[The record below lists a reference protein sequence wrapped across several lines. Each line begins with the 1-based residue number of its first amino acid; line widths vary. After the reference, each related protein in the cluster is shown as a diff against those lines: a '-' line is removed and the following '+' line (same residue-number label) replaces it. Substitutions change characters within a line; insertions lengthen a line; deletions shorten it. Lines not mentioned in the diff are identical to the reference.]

1 MFDPQKEIQYV
12 KGVGPARAKLFN
24 KLGIH
29 TVEDLL
35 NHIPFR
41 YEDRGNLKPVK
52 ELLLDWYSLKD
63 YASYQT
69 VHGKVIS
76 TRIII
81 TPRQR
86 RKIFEAT
93 IGDGSGFIT
102 AKWFNQP
109 YLKGVFKKDS
119 TVVLSGHV
127 RLDNYSHEL
136 YLDSPE
142 YEIIDSQDDEL
153 IHTGRIVP
161 VYRLTQGLSQK
172 VFRGIIKGVLETSC
186 LQEILPEEV
195 IKRYHL
201 PFRNEAINH
210 IHFPPAGT
218 DIDKLNKG
226 VTIPHKRISF
236 EEFLLLE
243 TGLAMRK
250 TVITKESGIA
260 FMVDCPIKAR
270 LYSMLPFK
278 LTQSQGRVIS
288 EIEADMASPHPMN
301 RLLQGDVGSG
311 KTVVALAAMV
321 IAVGSGYQAAMMVPT
336 EVLAEQHYMNINAYL
351 DNLNVKSAIL
361 KSGMK
366 ARNKEAILQDV
377 SEGKIDILI
386 GTHALLE
393 EGVLFGQ
400 LGLAVIDEQ
409 HKFGV
414 LQRAV
419 LKKKGYTPD
428 VLIMTATPI
437 PRTLAM
443 SVYGDMDLSVI
454 DELPPGRMPVTT
466 RWLYDNNRKEA
477 YYLMQEE
484 LQKGR
489 QAYVVYPLVEES
501 EKVDL
506 KSATEMAERLQK
518 SFHEYK
524 VGLLHG
530 RMKSS
535 EKEDVMAGFKSNDIN
550 ILVSTTVIEVGVDVP
565 NASVMVIEHA
575 ERFGLSQLHQLRG
588 RVGRGSSQ
596 SFCMLLTSG
605 NITDEGQRRLG
616 IMEKTN
622 NGFEIAEED
631 LAIRGPGELFG
642 TRQAGIPELKVANI
656 IRDVKILEAARK
668 EAFEIISKDPSLNH
682 PEHKLLRRAMEE
694 KWKDKLEIATI

>member
-12 KGVGPARAKLFN
+12 KGVGPVRAKLFN

-93 IGDGSGFIT
+93 IGDSSGFIT

-119 TVVLSGHV
+119 TVVLSGQL
-127 RLDNYSHEL
+127 RLDNYNHEL
-136 YLDSPE
+136 YMDSPE

-153 IHTGRIVP
+153 IHTDRIVP

-172 VFRGIIKGVLETSC
+172 VLRSIIKGVLETSC

-210 IHFPPAGT
+210 IHFPPEGT

-250 TVITKESGIA
+250 TAVTKESGIA
-260 FMVDCPIKAR
+260 FTVDCPLKDR
-270 LYSMLPFK
+270 LYSILPFK
-278 LTQSQGRVIS
+278 LTQSQCRVIS
-288 EIEADMASPHPMN
+288 EIEGDMASPHPMN

-311 KTVVALAAMV
+311 KTVVALTAMV

-366 ARNKEAILQDV
+366 ARYKETILQDAA
-377 SEGKIDILI
+377 EGNIDILI

-393 EGVLFGQ
+393 EGVLFSR

-443 SVYGDMDLSVI
+443 SVYGDLDLSVI
-454 DELPPGRMPVTT
+454 DELPPGRTPVST
-466 RWLYDNNRKEA
+466 RWLYGNNRKEA

-484 LQKGR
+484 LLKGR

-535 EKEDVMAGFKSNDIN
+535 EKEDVMAGFKGNDIN

-588 RVGRGSSQ
+588 RVGRGSNK

-668 EAFEIISKDPSLNH
+668 EAFEIVSKDPSLTH
-682 PEHKLLRRAMEE
+682 PEHKLLRQAMEE

>member
-12 KGVGPARAKLFN
+12 KGVGPVRAKLFN

-142 YEIIDSQDDEL
+142 YEIIDPEDDEL

-172 VFRGIIKGVLETSC
+172 IFRGIIKGVLETSC

-210 IHFPPAGT
+210 IHFPPKGT

-250 TVITKESGIA
+250 TAVTKESGIA
-260 FMVDCPIKAR
+260 FMVDCPLKDR

-278 LTQSQGRVIS
+278 LTQSQDRVIS

-336 EVLAEQHYMNINAYL
+336 EVLAEQHYMNIKTYL

-361 KSGMK
+361 KSGIK
-366 ARNKEAILQDV
+366 ARYKEAILQDV

-393 EGVLFGQ
+393 EGVLFNR

-443 SVYGDMDLSVI
+443 SVYGDLDLSVI

-466 RWLYDNNRKEA
+466 RWLYGNNRKEA

-484 LQKGR
+484 LKKGR

-518 SFHEYK
+518 SFPEYK

-535 EKEDVMAGFKSNDIN
+535 EKEDVMAGFKRNDIN

-668 EAFEIISKDPSLNH
+668 EAFEIISKDPLLNH
-682 PEHKLLRRAMEE
+682 PEHKSLRMAMEE